1 MSKPASNCRSL
12 TPKSRAN
19 SLEKGSPKHAAA
31 TSAASAANT
40 VTAAGVDADGANW
53 SLEADLHSSFLRV
66 SLVFADIH
74 KIPRNHLK

>member
-1 MSKPASNCRSL
+1 M
-12 TPKSRAN
+12 
-19 SLEKGSPKHAAA
+19 A
-31 TSAASAANT
+31 TAANT
-40 VTAAGVDADGANW
+40 VTAGAAGADAEGARW

>member
-1 MSKPASNCRSL
+1 M

-19 SLEKGSPKHAAA
+19 STEMGSPSKRACALAPDAAA
-31 TSAASAANT
+31 SAASAAANT
-40 VTAAGVDADGANW
+40 VTAGGADAEGARW